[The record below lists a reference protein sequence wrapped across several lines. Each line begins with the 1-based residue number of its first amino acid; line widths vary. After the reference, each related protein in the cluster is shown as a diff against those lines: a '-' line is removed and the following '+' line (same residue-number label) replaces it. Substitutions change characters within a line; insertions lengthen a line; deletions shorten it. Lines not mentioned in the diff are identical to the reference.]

1 MQELITITEQDG
13 KQIVSA
19 RDLHRFLEIE
29 TPLTIWMPR
38 MLDYGFEDG
47 KDFVTFLLESTGGR
61 PLTNYALTLDTAKE
75 ISMIR
80 RSDKGK
86 QARRLRCISILSSL
100 YTIWSLI
107 LSNSASEYSI
117 TSFLR
122 SSIKTSAK
130 SEPTG

>member
-1 MQELITITEQDG
+1 MHG
-13 KQIVSA
+13 
-19 RDLHRFLEIE
+19 FLEVQ
-29 TPLTIWMPR
+29 TDFKDWMTR
-38 MLDYGFEDG
+38 MLEYRFEEG
-47 KDFVTFLLESTGGR
+47 KDLVTFLLEITGGT
-61 PLTNYALTLDTAKE
+61 PFTDYTLTIDMAKE
-75 ISMIR
+75 IYMIQ